1 MDCVLSG
8 ECAIDE
14 DDASKT
20 FYVRERFRDMEKIV
34 IIGGGFAGLNL
45 VKHLDKKKFKVMVV
59 DRNNFHCFPPLFY
72 QIASS
77 SLASAN
83 ICFPFRREFI
93 KHPNVSYHMGHV
105 KDIDLAG
112 KKVITSYETLE
123 YDRLI
128 IAAGST
134 SNYFGM
140 DELSTT
146 TFGIK
151 TVAQAAHTRDE
162 IIDRLER
169 GAACKD
175 PVRRRE
181 LLSFLVV
188 GGGPSGVEMAG
199 ALGEMKKFILP
210 KEYPEL
216 SPDDVRITL
225 VEGAG
230 KLLGAMREKSS
241 AKALEYLKDLLVD
254 VRLNTTLK
262 EYKDKFVT
270 FADGTREYWETVI
283 WTAGVKGEPM
293 PGLPTEV
300 VGRGGRIIVDE
311 YNRVKGL
318 ESVMAVGDIALMQT
332 DSTPHGHP
340 QMAQPAIQQ
349 AANLA
354 RNLNE
359 GEFTHSFSY
368 HDKGSMATIG
378 KNRAVADLPG
388 SSYSGIIAWMM
399 WMLIHLLS
407 ILGMRNKATVLL
419 NWIWNYFNYS
429 TSLRLLLRPTK
440 FPLRRHWGD

>member
-1 MDCVLSG
+1 M
-8 ECAIDE
+8 
-14 DDASKT
+14 
-20 FYVRERFRDMEKIV
+20 ERIV

-45 VKHLDKKKFKVMVV
+45 VKKLNKDKFRIMVI

-93 KHPNVSYHMGHV
+93 RHKNVTYHMGHV
-105 KDIDLAG
+105 KDIDLKG
-112 KKVITSYETLE
+112 KKVTTSYETLE

-140 DELSTT
+140 KGLDEM

-169 GAACKD
+169 GAMEPD
-175 PVRRRE
+175 PKRRKE

-225 VEGAG
+225 VEGTG

-254 VRLNTTLK
+254 VRLNTTM
-262 EYKDKFVT
+262 KDYSDKYVT
-270 FADGTREYWETVI
+270 FGDGTKEYWETVI

-293 PGLPTEV
+293 PGIPAECM
-300 VGRGGRIIVDE
+300 GRGGRIMVDA

-318 ESVMAVGDIALMQT
+318 EDVMAVGDIALMECA
-332 DSTPHGHP
+332 DYPHGHP
-340 QMAQPAIQQ
+340 QMAQPAIQE

-354 RNLNE
+354 KNLNE
-359 GEFTHSFSY
+359 GNFTHEFKY

-388 SSYSGIIAWMM
+388 SSYSGIVAWLM

-407 ILGMRNKATVLL
+407 ILGMRNKITVML

-429 TSLRLLLRPTK
+429 TSLRLLLRPTQY
-440 FPLRRHWGD
+440 PLRRHWGD

>member
-1 MDCVLSG
+1 
-8 ECAIDE
+8 
-14 DDASKT
+14 
-20 FYVRERFRDMEKIV
+20 MEKIV
-34 IIGGGFAGLNL
+34 IIGGGFAGMNL
-45 VKHLDKKKFKVMVV
+45 VKHLDRNKFRIMVV

-93 KHPNVSYHMGHV
+93 KHKNVSYHMGHV
-105 KDIDLAG
+105 KNIDLQA
-112 KKVITSYETLE
+112 KTVTTSYETLQ

-140 DELSTT
+140 DGLAHMTY
-146 TFGIK
+146 GIK
-151 TVAQAAHTRDE
+151 TVGQAAHTRDE

-169 GAACKD
+169 GSMTKD
-175 PVRRRE
+175 PKRRRE

-225 VEGAG
+225 VEGTG

-241 AKALEYLKDLLVD
+241 EKALKYLKDLMVD
-254 VRLNTTLK
+254 VRLNTTMK
-262 EYKDKFVT
+262 GYNDKYVT
-270 FADGTREYWETVI
+270 FGDDTKEYWETVI

-293 PGLPTEV
+293 PGLPAEV
-300 VGRGGRIIVDE
+300 MGRGGRIVVDD

-318 ESVMAVGDIALMQT
+318 EDVMAVGDIALMQC
-332 DSTPHGHP
+332 DAYPHGHP

-349 AANLA
+349 ARTLA
-354 RNLNE
+354 KNLNE
-359 GEFTHSFSY
+359 GNFIHPFSY

-378 KNRAVADLPG
+378 KNRAVADLG
-388 SSYSGIIAWMM
+388 GKTFSGIVAWLM
-399 WMLIHLLS
+399 WMLIHLMS

-429 TSLRLLLRPTK
+429 TSLRLLLRPSK
-440 FPLRRHWGD
+440 YPLRRHWGD

>member
-1 MDCVLSG
+1 M
-8 ECAIDE
+8 
-14 DDASKT
+14 
-20 FYVRERFRDMEKIV
+20 ERII

-45 VKHLDKKKFKVMVV
+45 VKKLNKDKFRILMV

-93 KHPNVSYHMGHV
+93 KHKNVSYHMGHV
-105 KDIDLAG
+105 KDIDLVN
-112 KKVITSYETLE
+112 KTVTTSYETLD

-128 IAAGST
+128 IAAGSRN
-134 SNYFGM
+134 NYFGM
-140 DELSTT
+140 DGLAHMTY
-146 TFGIK
+146 GIK
-151 TVAQAAHTRDE
+151 TVAEAAHTRDE
-162 IIDRLER
+162 ILDRLER
-169 GAACKD
+169 GAASVDMK
-175 PVRRRE
+175 RRKE

-188 GGGPSGVEMAG
+188 GGGPSGVEIAG
-199 ALGEMKKFILP
+199 ALGEMKKYILP

-216 SPDDVRITL
+216 SSSDVRITL
-225 VEGAG
+225 VEGTG
-230 KLLGAMREKSS
+230 KLLGAMKEKSS
-241 AKALEYLKDLLVD
+241 KKALKYLQDLMVD
-254 VRLNTTLK
+254 VRLNTTM
-262 EYKDKFVT
+262 KDYSDKYVT
-270 FADGTREYWETVI
+270 FGDGSKEYWETVI

-293 PGLPTEV
+293 PGIPAECI
-300 VGRGGRIIVDE
+300 GRGGRIIVDE

-318 ESVMAVGDIALMQT
+318 DDVMAVGDIALMECEAY
-332 DSTPHGHP
+332 PHGHP

-354 RNLNE
+354 KNLNE
-359 GEFTHSFSY
+359 NSFTHAFQY

-388 SSYSGIIAWMM
+388 KSYSGIIAWLM

-407 ILGMRNKATVLL
+407 ILGMRNKVTVLL

-440 FPLRRHWGD
+440 YPLRRHWGD